1 MDFAYFLQLFLVDFE
16 TVPTVGSYFETVP
29 TVGSY
34 FETVPTV
41 GSFFAFYFIAVRF
54 ISNRFNNSI
63 FSIESLTKTA
73 MLVVF

>member
-1 MDFAYFLQLFLVDFE
+1 VDFAYFLQLFLVDFE

-34 FETVPTV
+34 
-41 GSFFAFYFIAVRF
+41 FAFYFIAVRF